1 MKKVTAFNLDVEVVE
16 KLKKIDKGKRS
27 LVVNEILREV
37 LRV

>member
-1 MKKVTAFNLDVEVVE
+1 MKRVTAFNLDVEVVE
-16 KLKKIDKGKRS
+16 KLKKIDRGKRS